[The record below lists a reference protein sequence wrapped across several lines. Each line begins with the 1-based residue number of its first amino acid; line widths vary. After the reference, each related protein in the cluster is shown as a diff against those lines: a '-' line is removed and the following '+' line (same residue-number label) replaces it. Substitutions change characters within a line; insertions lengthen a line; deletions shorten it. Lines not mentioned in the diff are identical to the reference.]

1 MKLNEII
8 GEMLNRVE
16 EINSIEKEL
25 EEKLNPVETPCNP
38 EYLKIDG
45 YLSDLRWERQQLDSV
60 IYDLTK

>member
-25 EEKLNPVETPCNP
+25 EKKLNTFKTPCDP

>member
-25 EEKLNPVETPCNP
+25 EKKLNTFETPCNL
-38 EYLKIDG
+38 EYLTIDG

-60 IYDLTK
+60 IYYLTK

>member
-25 EEKLNPVETPCNP
+25 EEKLNTFETPCNP

-45 YLSDLRWERQQLDSV
+45 YLSDLRWERQQIDSV

>member
-25 EEKLNPVETPCNP
+25 EKKLNTFETPYDP

>member
-25 EEKLNPVETPCNP
+25 EEKLNTFETPCNP

-45 YLSDLRWERQQLDSV
+45 CLSDLRWERQQLDSV